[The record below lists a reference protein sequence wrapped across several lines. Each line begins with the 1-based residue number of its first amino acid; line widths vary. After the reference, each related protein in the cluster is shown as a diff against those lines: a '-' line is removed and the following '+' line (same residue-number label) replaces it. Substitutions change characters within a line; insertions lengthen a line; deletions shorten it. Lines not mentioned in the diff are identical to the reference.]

1 MLPRRHIRI
10 KVFQSLYALTQ
21 QPKDIEFNI
30 NKEFDKNLNAYLQLY
45 NLMIDLLIQ
54 LKEIAIEEI
63 NLKKQKLI
71 PSKEDLKPNQKFIKN
86 SIFNKLKKP
95 KYTTNTIEHEKQK
108 SIIKQI
114 FKNIKKSKTYIE
126 YMSKKS
132 ISKKD
137 EKKIIMYV
145 FKKYFISNEQIHDFL
160 EERSIYWNDDIIV
173 VYNFFTE
180 KINNNLSL
188 NNIKLFRKKEDQ
200 VFANNLIKKTVNK
213 EGEIISIIH
222 KLASN
227 WDKDRIAISDLILMR
242 MAMIEMLYLK
252 DIPYKV
258 TLDEYIEISKEYSS
272 PKSKEFING
281 ILDVFIKEI
290 LKKKIQ
296 E

>member
-1 MLPRRHIRI
+1 
-10 KVFQSLYALTQ
+10 
-21 QPKDIEFNI
+21 
-30 NKEFDKNLNAYLQLY
+30 
-45 NLMIDLLIQ
+45 
-54 LKEIAIEEI
+54 
-63 NLKKQKLI
+63 
-71 PSKEDLKPNQKFIKN
+71 
-86 SIFNKLKKP
+86 
-95 KYTTNTIEHEKQK
+95 
-108 SIIKQI
+108 
-114 FKNIKKSKTYIE
+114 
-126 YMSKKS
+126 MSKKS